1 MDLTKNI
8 KTIKFDYKISAKQI
22 DFLDRMVYKDQQHK
36 IQKMIFCKPAD
47 QQIYLHA
54 QSNDPK
60 SFKNSIPYSPALCIK
75 TICSTTSKFNKNCDI
90 VKKIFNKR
98 EYSKK
103 FHIQNFQII
112 AWLSIPENL
121 W

>member
-36 IQKMIFCKPAD
+36 IQKTIFCKPAD
-47 QQIYLHA
+47 QQIYLRA

-60 SFKNSIPYSPALCIK
+60 FFKNSIPYSPALRIK
-75 TICSTTSKFNKNCDI
+75 TICSTASEFNKTVTSLRKYSTNESTPRNSI
-90 VKKIFNKR
+90 FKIFK
-98 EYSKK
+98 
-103 FHIQNFQII
+103 
-112 AWLSIPENL
+112 
-121 W
+121 